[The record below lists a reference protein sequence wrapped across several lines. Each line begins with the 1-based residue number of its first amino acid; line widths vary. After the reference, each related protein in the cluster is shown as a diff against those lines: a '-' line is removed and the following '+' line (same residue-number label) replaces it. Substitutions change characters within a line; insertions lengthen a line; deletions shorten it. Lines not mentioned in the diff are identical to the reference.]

1 MKPWALIVV
10 LLASAIALVMIY
22 AASPLQR
29 RLRRPLA
36 AFPARV
42 SAMLAALVA
51 LRAWIEALGANAGLL
66 AWSMSVLV
74 LLATFRKSLWVA

>member
-1 MKPWALIVV
+1 MKPWALIIVFV
-10 LLASAIALVMIY
+10 ASAIALVMAY

-36 AFPARV
+36 AFPARA
-42 SAMLAALVA
+42 SAILAAMVA
-51 LRAWIEALGANAGLL
+51 LRAWIEAIGASSGLL

-74 LLATFRKSLWVA
+74 VIATFRKSLWAA